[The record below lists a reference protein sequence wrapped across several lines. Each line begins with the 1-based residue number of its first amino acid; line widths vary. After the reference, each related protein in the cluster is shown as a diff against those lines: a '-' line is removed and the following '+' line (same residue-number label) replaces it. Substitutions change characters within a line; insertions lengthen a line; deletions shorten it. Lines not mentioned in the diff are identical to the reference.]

1 MIGKVIYGRLTT
13 DAAVTGICGLN
24 IFPDIAPQNVQY
36 PFMVYTIINSLPVD
50 FKDGQSNLEEITLQ
64 IDVYT
69 NNYETT
75 QTLANNV
82 RNRLDRFVGTVNS
95 ISVQTI
101 KYMSSDSQ
109 VYNADLNYVT
119 SFISIKSKKVSGTE
133 KT

>member
-13 DAAVTGICGLN
+13 DAAVTGICGIN

-109 VYNADLNYVT
+109 VYNADLNVYWM
-119 SFISIKSKKVSGTE
+119 SMDFMAKMKR
-133 KT
+133 

>member
-82 RNRLDRFVGTVNS
+82 RNRLDRFVGTVNG
-95 ISVQTI
+95 IAVQTL

-109 VYNADLNYVT
+109 LYNADLNVYWM
-119 SFISIKSKKVSGTE
+119 SIDFMARMKR
-133 KT
+133 